1 MTTSNSSKGIS
12 RKDFIKGAAFGI
24 AGIATI
30 GLSGC
35 STDAA
40 KTNSPAPTPAEGIA
54 WDHETD
60 VVVVGLGGAGGAAA
74 WEAGNAGSEVIIL
87 ELAKTAGGSTN
98 ICGGLVTI
106 GGGNALQ
113 KAAGFE
119 DSPENFYNYLT
130 AALGTGTDEEQCR
143 TFAEQS
149 PDMFTWLTE
158 KIGVKFNPGV
168 NPLWPETPN
177 PTAGL
182 TCTGDEYHMDYAAV
196 SKAVHR
202 TGWVDSEARPGGRDG
217 SGFFQPLLRAVEALP
232 KVKIMYETAG
242 EQLIYDHDQKRVLG
256 IKAKQGDKLLSI
268 KARKAVILTAGG
280 FAKNEDMV
288 RTYCPA
294 FSGVLALGTAGDNG
308 VGIKMGQA
316 LGAALQ
322 NMHMAFSTSTVYAYI
337 TQEGCAGGPLSQGII
352 VNQFGSRFVAED
364 HYHSWIAEYMLQ
376 NHKPGKHLPSYLIF
390 DAKMHDTLPDKS
402 KESLEKAKVIK
413 ANNIEELAKALGTSE
428 GVLENTV
435 QFYNSKATEGK
446 DPLLNKRSQFIKPIT
461 TAPFYALEIIPTSM
475 FTAGGLRINAKAQ
488 VLSAETGAPIAGLY
502 SAGRNAAN
510 VIAQQYGGSGTSV
523 ATCFVF
529 GRIAGQNAAAET
541 AV

>member
-1 MTTSNSSKGIS
+1 MTTSNNSKGIS

-24 AGIATI
+24 AGIATM
-30 GLSGC
+30 GLAGC

-40 KTNSPAPTPAEGIA
+40 KNNPPAPAPAEGIA

-60 VVVVGLGGAGGAAA
+60 VVVVGFGGSGGAAA

-87 ELAKTAGGSTN
+87 ELAKGAGGSTN

-130 AALGTGTDEEQCR
+130 AALGTGADEEQCR
-143 TFAEQS
+143 IFAEQS
-149 PDMFTWLTE
+149 PAMYTWLTE

-168 NPLWPETPN
+168 NPLWPDTPN

-202 TGWVDSEARPGGRDG
+202 TGWVDSETRPGGRDG

-232 KVKIMYETAG
+232 QVKIMYETAG

-256 IKAKQGDKLLSI
+256 IKAKQGDKTLSI
-268 KARKAVILTAGG
+268 KARKAVVLTAGG

-294 FSGVLALGTAGDNG
+294 FNGVLALGTAGDNG
-308 VGIKMGQA
+308 AGIKMGQ
-316 LGAALQ
+316 LCKTCIWLSPPVRP
-322 NMHMAFSTSTVYAYI
+322 MPTP
-337 TQEGCAGGPLSQGII
+337 QEGCAGGPLSQGII
-352 VNQFGSRFVAED
+352 VNQFGSRYVAED

-376 NHKPGKHLPSYLIF
+376 NHQPQKHLPSYLLF
-390 DAKMHDTLPDKS
+390 DAQMYDTLPEKS
-402 KESLEKAKVIK
+402 KESLEKAKVTK
-413 ANNIEELAKALGTSE
+413 ANSIEELAKALSTSE

-435 QFYNSKATEGK
+435 QFYNSKAAEGK
-446 DPLLNKRSQFIKPIT
+446 DPLLNKQSKFIKPIA
-461 TAPFYALEIIPTSM
+461 TAPFYALEIVPTSM
-475 FTAGGLRINAKAQ
+475 FTVGGLRINTKAQ
-488 VLSAETGAPIAGLY
+488 VLSAETGAPITGLY

-529 GRIAGQNAAAET
+529 GRIAGQNAAAE
-541 AV
+541 AAI